1 MSGYIRIVVKSLLL
15 FILIKYLLSIG
26 LLPQQLK
33 GKSIEQRI
41 DKAQGYDVVKTP
53 LGSTIQV
60 QWLSFSK
67 KSENKNIL
75 IIFNP
80 NAASK
85 EQMQKALPLQEL
97 GARYSKVVF
106 WDYPNTGGS
115 KSGQWITDRKG
126 LVDAAVAVA
135 EYVSD
140 GKSYD
145 LYFYGWSLG
154 GAVAIEAA
162 YELQTKGF
170 LVEGLIIDRTF
181 TSVTKYI
188 RENMYIPEI
197 IGNVFTYIFRID
209 FDNKL
214 MLQHLKAQKKRILFS
229 NKDEV
234 LGSAILK
241 SCPSSVASSKCK
253 AIELKS
259 GHLNAISG
267 LYLLF

>member
-1 MSGYIRIVVKSLLL
+1 MSRYIRIVVKSLLL

-33 GKSIEQRI
+33 GKSVEQKI
-41 DKAQGYDVVKTP
+41 DKAQGYDVVKTS

-67 KSENKNIL
+67 KSKNKKIL
-75 IIFNP
+75 IVFNP

-85 EQMQKALPLQEL
+85 EQMQKALPLKEL
-97 GARYSKVVF
+97 GARYGKVVF

-135 EYVSD
+135 EYVAD
-140 GKSYD
+140 GKYDD

-170 LVEGLIIDRTF
+170 VVEGLIIDRTF
-181 TSVTKYI
+181 TSVSKYI

-197 IGNVFTYIFRID
+197 IGDVFTYIFRID
-209 FDNKL
+209 FDNAL
-214 MLQHLKAQKKRILFS
+214 MLQQLKAQNKKILYS
-229 NKDEV
+229 NADEV

-241 SCPSSVASSKCK
+241 SCPSSIESNKCN
-253 AIELKS
+253 AIEMKS
-259 GHLNAISG
+259 GHLNVVLG
-267 LYLLF
+267 LYLGF